1 MFQKIPDREVI
12 MNILIGIAH
21 PAHFH
26 YIKNLYYRLRDNH
39 NLTVACKSIPIV
51 KNLLNTYQIPF
62 IEIGEKGKNIRE
74 KINKQFS
81 FNRKVKNIIKEREI
95 DIVIGAS
102 LLVFASKVTKAKSI
116 LLSEDDQTVLP
127 FVAKFVYP
135 YVDHILS
142 PDALSYENLKNAIYY
157 PGYHELAYLHPNNF
171 TPDPSILT
179 KYGLSEE
186 KKYFILRFNAFKAHH
201 DIHEYGLSKEQKHIL
216 IDTLSK
222 YGKVF
227 ITTETELEPQFA
239 EFRMPIAPEE
249 IHTFLYYAQMLISDS
264 QTMTIESAVLGV
276 PSFRCNTFA
285 NRLAVLEELELKY
298 GLTLGYHP
306 SQFDWMLYKIKELL
320 ELINLKEQWQK
331 KRERLLQDKI
341 DVTEFLVWFV
351 ENYPE
356 SVKEVK
362 AKDFDFGRFK

>member
-1 MFQKIPDREVI
+1 

-26 YIKNLYYRLRDNH
+26 NIKNLYYRLRDNH
-39 NLTVACKSIPIV
+39 NLTVVCRSIPLV
-51 KNLLNTYQIPF
+51 KKLLNIYQIPY
-62 IEIGEKGKNIRE
+62 IEIGENGKNIRE
-74 KINKQFS
+74 KIIKQFS
-81 FNRKVKNIIKEREI
+81 FNHKVKNIIKEKEI

-116 LLSEDDQTVLP
+116 LLDEDDQAVQP
-127 FVAKFVYP
+127 FTAKFVSP
-135 YVDHILS
+135 YVDCILS

-171 TPDPSILT
+171 TPDPRILA
-179 KYGLSEE
+179 KYGLNEE
-186 KKYFILRFNAFKAHH
+186 NKYFILRFNAFKAHH
-201 DIHEYGLSKEQKHIL
+201 DIHEYGLNKEQKHIL
-216 IDTLSK
+216 INSLSK

-227 ITTETELEPQFA
+227 ITTETELEPEFA
-239 EFRMPIAPEE
+239 EFRMPIAPDE
-249 IHTFLYYAQMLISDS
+249 IHTFLSYAQMLISDS
-264 QTMTIESAVLGV
+264 QTMTIEAAVLGV

-285 NRLAVLEELELKY
+285 NRLPVLEELELKY
-298 GLTLGYHP
+298 GLTFGYHP
-306 SQFDWMLYKIKELL
+306 SQFDWMLYRIKEFL
-320 ELINLKEQWQK
+320 ELPNLKEEWQK
-331 KRERLLQDKI
+331 KRERLLKDKI